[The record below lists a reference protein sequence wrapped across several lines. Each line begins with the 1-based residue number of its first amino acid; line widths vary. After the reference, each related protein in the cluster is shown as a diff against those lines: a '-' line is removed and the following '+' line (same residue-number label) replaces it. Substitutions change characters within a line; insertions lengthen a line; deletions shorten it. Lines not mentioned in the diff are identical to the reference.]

1 MQRDKRAKA
10 LRPTPARIGNTK
22 GGCTRW
28 AVGGPR
34 CRELGRSQCS
44 YIRCVKPNAQ
54 MKAGVYDSQYVV
66 TQLRCKYCAT
76 RTNGSPLIIMA
87 CGMVIQIIIFFY
99 FLKCSPFGLRTN
111 QGLGLLQ
118 TCEVLKVGLPT
129 RLTYEVLR
137 EQLEEA
143 LPPKVVQIYTARP
156 DKELAHAALR
166 IFRVPRDA

>member
-1 MQRDKRAKA
+1 M
-10 LRPTPARIGNTK
+10 
-22 GGCTRW
+22 
-28 AVGGPR
+28 
-34 CRELGRSQCS
+34 
-44 YIRCVKPNAQ
+44 
-54 MKAGVYDSQYVV
+54 
-66 TQLRCKYCAT
+66 
-76 RTNGSPLIIMA
+76 
-87 CGMVIQIIIFFY
+87 
-99 FLKCSPFGLRTN
+99 
-111 QGLGLLQ
+111 LQ